1 MDKIL
6 VTDELIISLIKEKNY
21 EDAWGYCKY
30 MGYPIVK
37 DGIIRES
44 LFMRFAKHF
53 DYENNDNFIMD
64 YIGHLQDYNNRMLS
78 NTNTEYAPEKKQ
90 TYKIKKG

>member
-53 DYENNDNFIMD
+53 DYENFDCW
-64 YIGHLQDYNNRMLS
+64 NRKDCRGS
-78 NTNTEYAPEKKQ
+78 HANVA
-90 TYKIKKG
+90 